1 MPLIFHYDKDL
12 AKPTPLRVEY
22 LKNQVQYLA
31 SQFQPEQRTP
41 EWYEMRNTM
50 LTASDWGTILGENHY
65 SSGDSVLLKKCGDTD
80 NFVYNDAMKW
90 GNKYESV
97 AVLIYEYRNQKKV
110 MEFGCL
116 KHPTY
121 SFLGASPDGITTDGI
136 MLEIKCP
143 SSREITG
150 IPPSYYWCQ
159 VQGQLEVCE
168 LDRCDF
174 LECRIKEYQGGE
186 KEYLEDNF
194 EGNYLMNSRGGEKG
208 LVAEFYK
215 KEDNTFYFEYSPVCL
230 LGQELEDWKAM
241 IIEKNT
247 SDPEKGIFFSVFYY
261 WYLEEVSCVPIYR
274 NQEWFNKARIE
285 LEAFWNEVLKYRG
298 LGLAKLKEDLKD
310 KKDTKKRVKEEAKEA
325 KAKKATPPKKKDT
338 KKKDYIYLDMNTV
351 FLDGESPSQTVTNL
365 PKEDVNL
372 LDCDEEM
379 FDTKFTAFSF
389 TEDASVPMVEE
400 EPPKKTQLYMFS
412 D

>member
-1 MPLIFHYDKDL
+1 MPLIFYYDKDL
-12 AKPTPLRVEY
+12 PKPTPPRAEY

-31 SQFQPEQRTP
+31 GQFQPEQRTP

-97 AVLIYEYRNQKKV
+97 AVLIYEYRNQKKIL
-110 MEFGCL
+110 EFGCL
-116 KHPTY
+116 KHPTF
-121 SFLGASPDGITTDGI
+121 SFLGASPDGITTEGI

-186 KEYLEDNF
+186 KEYLEDNY
-194 EGNYLMNSRGGEKG
+194 EGNYLMNSHGGEKG
-208 LVAEFYK
+208 LVAEFFK
-215 KEDNTFYFEYSPVCL
+215 KEDNSFYFEYSPVCL
-230 LGQELEDWKAM
+230 LGKELEDWKAM
-241 IIEKNT
+241 IIEKNKK
-247 SDPEKGIFFSVFYY
+247 EGIFFSVFYY
-261 WYLEEVSCVPIYR
+261 WYLEQVSCVPIYR
-274 NQEWFNKARIE
+274 NQEWFHKARIE
-285 LEAFWNEVLKYRG
+285 LEDFWNEVLKYRS
-298 LGLAKLKEDLKD
+298 LGLAQLKEDLKEI
-310 KKDTKKRVKEEAKEA
+310 KDNKKRVKEEKREA
-325 KAKKATPPKKKDT
+325 KAKKTPPKKKDT

-351 FLDGESPSQTVTNL
+351 FLDDDKQTENKNTSEV
-365 PKEDVNL
+365 DL

-379 FDTKFTAFSF
+379 FDTKFTGFAFSE
-389 TEDASVPMVEE
+389 EDKMVIEE
-400 EPPKKTQLYMFS
+400 DTYKPTIGFSMFS